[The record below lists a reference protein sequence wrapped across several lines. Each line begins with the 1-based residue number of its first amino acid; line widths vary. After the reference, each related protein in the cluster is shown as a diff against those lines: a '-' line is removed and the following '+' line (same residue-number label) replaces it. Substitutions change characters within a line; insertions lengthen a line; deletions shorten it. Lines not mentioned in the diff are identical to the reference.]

1 MEFSRQPS
9 TVLPCKRLKNY
20 LLTIWVLPKTKI
32 MCWEY
37 VQLTMTWG
45 AAVRTPMV
53 ARIVNKL
60 KVMRHI
66 RSSTIAANFQS
77 FSTEAALSSFRIL
90 LLITWIS
97 FSILTSSRW
106 IPERAKCSKV
116 GGGAADVLKDKI
128 SFLKLSN

>member
-1 MEFSRQPS
+1 
-9 TVLPCKRLKNY
+9 
-20 LLTIWVLPKTKI
+20 
-32 MCWEY
+32 
-37 VQLTMTWG
+37 MTWG